1 MDNLYLRA
9 LERFESLNLP
19 TKKDEHWRF
28 ADLKFWSDSNILQK
42 PKSFSDFELEGAL
55 GAFFDE
61 LLKGGKFDAYLA
73 ASFGDLKVFKL
84 AKGEKKTLRG
94 GFFSSVNAFI
104 LEEGAELEILS
115 KDFEEAESLKLQANC
130 YFLAKGA
137 KLRVNAFNKSNSP
150 SYRRSDFF
158 VSDFAEICDV
168 YIEAGSAQTRVERN
182 FRILGENV
190 KCDSAILTKSDGSI
204 THDVRTKQVHSVGKS
219 HSNILVKSIIAGE
232 SKLAFMG
239 LIDVCEAAQKTETYQ
254 SCRALLLSKKA
265 KAQASPILEIMAN
278 DVSCSHGCAVARPD
292 NEQIFYMKSRGL
304 SEHEA
309 QSLLINGFANEV
321 VERISNSEFKSE
333 VLSGL

>member
-1 MDNLYLRA
+1 MDSLYLRA
-9 LERFESLNLP
+9 LERFESLGMP

-28 ADLKFWSDSNILQK
+28 ADLDFWARDNLLQK
-42 PKSFSDFELEGAL
+42 PSSFEDFELGVL
-55 GAFFDE
+55 GKFFEE

-73 ASFGDLKVFKL
+73 SSFGDMKVFRL
-84 AKGEKKTLRG
+84 AAGEKKTLRG
-94 GFFSSVNAFI
+94 GFLSRVNAFI

-115 KDFEEAESLKLQANC
+115 KDFEETESLKLQANC
-130 YFLAKGA
+130 YFLAKAA

-150 SYRRSDFF
+150 SYRRSDFYVSEGAV
-158 VSDFAEICDV
+158 VSDVF
-168 YIEAGSAQTRVERN
+168 IEAGAAQTRAERN

-190 KCDSAILTKSDGSI
+190 KCDSAILTKSSGFI

-219 HSNILVKSIIAGE
+219 HSNVLVKSILDGE

-254 SCRALLLSKKA
+254 SCRALLLSRKA

-278 DVSCSHGCAVARPD
+278 DVSCSHGCAIARPD
-292 NEQIFYMKSRGL
+292 SEQIFYMKSRGL

-309 QSLLINGFANEV
+309 QALLINGFANEV
-321 VERISNSEFKSE
+321 LDRISDSEFKSE